1 MKTDVVA
8 DKVTETI
15 LIEFDV
21 STVLGKLSSLKIDKS
36 PGPGGIHPMF
46 LNKTASVLAKPVT
59 ALFAKSYQEGTIPI
73 DWSLTLISPIFK
85 KGSKDRA
92 ENYRP
97 ISLTSVLCKVMESRD
112 KEMIFLSDR
121 KMRVQVNGSLCGWME
136 VLSGF
141 PQESVLG
148 PLLFHLYVNDL
159 LNWVKA
165 NIKMFADD
173 TKQLARMQR

>member
-36 PGPGGIHPMF
+36 PGSGGIHPMF

-112 KEMIFLSDR
+112 KEMIFF
-121 KMRVQVNGSLCGWME
+121 V
-136 VLSGF
+136 
-141 PQESVLG
+141 
-148 PLLFHLYVNDL
+148 
-159 LNWVKA
+159 
-165 NIKMFADD
+165 
-173 TKQLARMQR
+173 